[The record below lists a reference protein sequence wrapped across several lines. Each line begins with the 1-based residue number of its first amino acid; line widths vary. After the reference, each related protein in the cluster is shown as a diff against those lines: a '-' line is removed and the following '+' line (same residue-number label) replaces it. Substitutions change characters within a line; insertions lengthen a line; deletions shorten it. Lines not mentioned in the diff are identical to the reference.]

1 MAAILLGPILRRA
14 GGYGYDSYTPE
25 RGLKT
30 GPDYR
35 RIEDALYAQR
45 AESGIVCRTV
55 DEFILRRGQ
64 PTGMA
69 F

>member
-1 MAAILLGPILRRA
+1 MTAILLGPILRRA

-25 RGLKT
+25 LGLKA
-30 GPDYR
+30 GPAYR
-35 RIEDALYAQR
+35 RIEDAVYAQR

-55 DEFILRRGQ
+55 DEFVLRRCQ